1 MQNYYLGLDIGVASV
16 GWAVVGEDYSVIE
29 TGSNLFPCADAS
41 KNEERRSFRQARRL
55 KRRQKTRINDFKK
68 MWKQAGFDLPNQLDN
83 DILSLRI
90 KGIKDMLS
98 DKEIYAVLLYMLKH
112 RGISYLEDA
121 LDEGQSSKSE
131 YGRGLLHNQKELETK
146 LPCEIQFEKYKE
158 YGSFRGDIKV
168 EKEDGDKETYSNVF
182 TTSSY
187 RKELK
192 RFFDTQKSF
201 NSKIDDKFE
210 DDYMSI
216 FKRKREYYTGPGNNK
231 SRTDYGVYTT
241 QKDENGKYIT
251 EDNLFA
257 KLIGK
262 CSVYPEELRAAGA
275 SYTAQ
280 EFNALNDLNNLTINA
295 RKLEQQEKE
304 KIIETIKSSKVVNMK
319 NIIKK
324 VTGEDINSLKGA
336 RINKQEKEIF
346 HTFETYRKMKKALL
360 EVDIDIDSFSRE
372 ELDKVAEIITIN
384 TEKEGIIKGFE
395 SSEYQFDEAFI
406 DVMANLR
413 KNNSSLFNKW
423 QSLSLKIMN
432 ELIPVMYETSKEQ
445 MTLLTDMGVFKKKN
459 SKYEQYKYIPVELV
473 AEDIYNP
480 VVKRSVRVAIKI
492 VNAIIKKYG
501 YPSDVVIE
509 MPRDKNDE
517 ERKKRIQNTQKNNEK
532 ELSDIKAKIES
543 EYGIVIEDADFRK
556 HKKLALKLKLWN
568 EQNGKCPYSGK
579 TIGIDEIL
587 SNEGMFEIDHIIPL
601 SVSYDDSRNNKVL
614 VYRTENQDKGV
625 QTPYM
630 YLSGLNRDWN
640 FDEFMSYVLELRK
653 LGNIRQAKVN
663 NFLFRED
670 ITKTDVLKGFIN
682 RNINDTAYA
691 SRTILN
697 TLQSYFKTKECD
709 TKVKVVRG
717 SFTHQM
723 RVNLRLGKNRD
734 ESYSHHA
741 VDAMLICYS
750 QMGYKAYRKF
760 QDELFDI
767 ENDKT
772 IEKSVFNQLTTK
784 SYENNV
790 LNDDYNLRWKNIR
803 DNIEDAEKRVKYWHR
818 VDKKVN
824 RGLCNQTIYGTRN
837 VDGDVIKISKL
848 NIYSNDGYKAFVNKI
863 NKGKEKDFLMY
874 HNDPKTFEIMMKI
887 YKEYKDEKNAF
898 VAYEKDTRDYF
909 RKYSK
914 NNNGPKISMLKYYD
928 GKVGSC
934 IDISHKYGFEKGSQK
949 VFLEQL
955 KPYRTDVYYNAEEEK
970 YILVGIKYSDIKV
983 EKERYV
989 LDRIKYNDELIR
1001 EGVIEEGA
1009 ILEES
1014 KYQYAF
1020 SLYKNDII
1028 EYEKAGN
1035 KYKER
1040 FLSRTMP
1047 AQKNYIETKPIDAPK
1062 FEKQNLVGLSKTK
1075 HISKVM
1081 TDILGNEYR
1090 INQETFKWEI
1100 DM

>member
-1 MQNYYLGLDIGVASV
+1 MKNYYLGLDIGVASV
-16 GWAVVGEDYSVIE
+16 GWAVVGEDYSVVE
-29 TGSNLFPCADAS
+29 AGANLFPCADAS
-41 KNEERRSFRQARRL
+41 KNEERRGFRQARRL
-55 KRRQKTRINDFKK
+55 KRRQKTRVNDFKK
-68 MWKQAGFDLPNQLDN
+68 MWAQSGFDIPDQLDN
-83 DILSLRI
+83 DVLRLRI
-90 KGIKDMLS
+90 KGIGEKLTN
-98 DKEIYAVLLYMLKH
+98 KEIYTVLLYMLKH

-121 LDEGQSSKSE
+121 LDEGQSSRSE
-131 YGRGLLHNQKELETK
+131 YGRSLLHNQKELQMK
-146 LPCEIQFEKYKE
+146 LPCEIQFEKYRD
-158 YGSFRGDIKV
+158 YGAFRGDIKV
-168 EKEDGDKETYSNVF
+168 KDEDGNKETYSNVF
-182 TTSSY
+182 TTSAY
-187 RKELK
+187 RKELEK
-192 RFFDTQKSF
+192 FFDTQKSF

-210 DDYMSI
+210 KDYMSI
-216 FKRKREYYTGPGNNK
+216 FNRKREYYTGPGNEK
-231 SRTDYGVYTT
+231 SRTDYGIYTT

-251 EDNLFA
+251 EDNLFT

-275 SYTAQ
+275 SYTSQ
-280 EFNALNDLNNLTINA
+280 EFNALNDLNNLTING

-324 VTGEDINSLKGA
+324 VIGEDINSLKGA
-336 RINKQEKEIF
+336 RIDKQEKEIF
-346 HTFETYRKMKKALL
+346 HTFEVYRKMKKALL

-384 TEKEGIIKGFE
+384 TEKEGIIKGFKN
-395 SSEYQFDEAFI
+395 SEYQFDEAFI

-432 ELIPVMYETSKEQ
+432 ELIPAMYETSKEQ
-445 MTLLTDMGVFKKKN
+445 MALLTDMGVFKKK
-459 SKYEQYKYIPVELV
+459 SSEFEEHKYIPVDLAV
-473 AEDIYNP
+473 EDIYNP

-517 ERKKRIQNTQKNNEK
+517 EEKKRIQSVQKNNEK
-532 ELSDIKAKIES
+532 ELSDIKSKIRA
-543 EYGIVIEDADFRK
+543 EYGIEIVDADFRK

-579 TIGIDEIL
+579 TIGIDELL
-587 SNEGMFEIDHIIPL
+587 SNEGMFEVDHIIPL
-601 SVSYDDSRNNKVL
+601 SISYDDSRNNKVL

-630 YLSGLNRDWN
+630 YLSGLNRDWD
-640 FDEFMSYVLELRK
+640 FDEFMSYVLELKK

-670 ITKTDVLKGFIN
+670 ITKNDVLKGFIN
-682 RNINDTAYA
+682 RNINDTTYA

-734 ESYSHHA
+734 ETYSHHA

-767 ENDKT
+767 DNDVK
-772 IEKSVFNQLTTK
+772 IEKSVLDQLTTT
-784 SYENNV
+784 SYKNNV
-790 LNDDYNLRWKNIR
+790 LNDEYNLRWKNIR
-803 DNIEDAEKRVKYWHR
+803 DNIEDAEKNVKYWHK
-818 VDKKVN
+818 VDTKVN

-837 VDGDVIKISKL
+837 VDGENIKISKL
-848 NIYSNDGYKAFVNKI
+848 DIYNNDGYKAFVNKI
-863 NKGKEKDFLMY
+863 NNGKEKEFLMY
-874 HNDPKTFEIMMKI
+874 HNDPKTFETMMKI
-887 YKEYKDEKNAF
+887 YEEYKDEKNAF
-898 VAYEKDTRDYF
+898 VAYEQDTGDYF

-914 NNNGPKISMLKYYD
+914 KNNGPKIRMLKYYD
-928 GKVGSC
+928 GKVRSC

-949 VFLEQL
+949 VFLGQL
-955 KPYRTDVYYNAEEEK
+955 NPYRTDVYFNSEDNN
-970 YILVGIKYSDIKV
+970 YILVGVKYSDIKV
-983 EKERYV
+983 ERDKYV
-989 LDRIKYNDELIR
+989 LDRKKYIKELIR
-1001 EGVIEEGA
+1001 EGVLKEGETIEH
-1009 ILEES
+1009 S
-1014 KYQYAF
+1014 KYKFVF

-1028 EYEKAGN
+1028 EYEKDGN
-1035 KYKER
+1035 VYKER

-1047 AQKNYIETKPIDAPK
+1047 AKKNYIETKPIDAPK
-1062 FEKQNLVGLSKTK
+1062 FEGQNYVPLKKTK
-1075 HISKVM
+1075 SISKIVK
-1081 TDILGNEYR
+1081 DILGNEY
-1090 INQETFKWEI
+1090 IQSPEKFEWEI